1 MALRLYNTLT
11 NKKELFEPLEPG
23 KVSIYVCGPTVYKE
37 SHIGHAVG
45 PVIFDALKKYLIYK
59 GFHVSL
65 IMNITDVDD
74 KIINEAKLQG
84 IGAAELAQKVTT
96 HYFEN
101 IEKLGVNSVDH
112 CPRATEHIG
121 DIINI
126 IHRLGERDAA
136 YVTDGEVYFDTSKC
150 ADYGKLSN
158 RRSEDQMEGSREL
171 AGSGKRHPNDFA
183 LWKAVRDEAELG
195 WDSPWGRGRP
205 GWHIECSAMSM
216 KYLGET
222 FDIHGGGEDLK
233 FPHHEN
239 EIAQSETATGK
250 PFARIWMH
258 NGLTRIRTKA
268 AGGEWKN
275 EKMSKSLGNIRQLDD
290 VLAQYPGAVIRFF
303 LLSTHYRRPIDF
315 SDEAIQAVQK
325 GMMNIYR
332 LLERVERITEQNAY
346 NSPCAIARMEEC
358 VKSESDRAFKD
369 AITNSQLRYLE
380 ALDDDFNS
388 AGALAVL
395 HDLCTEINRFI
406 DQQKLEIQAS
416 QECKI
421 LILEAARMLTSLAKI
436 LGVFENPLESTAAGS
451 DSLTEQLMEILIEL
465 RHEARA
471 QKNFA
476 LADAV
481 RDKLKKINI
490 TLEDLPDK
498 STTWRKE

>member
-23 KVSIYVCGPTVYKE
+23 KVGIYLCGPTVYKE

-45 PVIFDALKKYLIYK
+45 PVIFDALKKYLTYK
-59 GFHVSL
+59 GFQVIL
-65 IMNITDVDD
+65 VMNITDVDD
-74 KIINEAKLQG
+74 KIINEAKIRG
-84 IGAAELAQKVTT
+84 VSTAELAQKVTA
-96 HYFEN
+96 HYFAH

-112 CPRATEHIG
+112 CPRATEHID

-126 IHRLGERDAA
+126 IQRLGARDAA
-136 YVTDGEVYFDTSKC
+136 YVADGDVYFDTSKC
-150 ADYGKLSN
+150 PDYGKLSH
-158 RRSEDQMEGSREL
+158 RRSEEQLEGSREL
-171 AGSGKRHPNDFA
+171 TGSGKRHPADFA
-183 LWKAVRDEAELG
+183 LWKAVRDEAEIG

-250 PFARIWMH
+250 SFARFWMH
-258 NGLTRIRTKA
+258 NGLTRMRTKM
-268 AGGEWKN
+268 AGGQWKD
-275 EKMSKSLGNIRQLDD
+275 EKMSKSLGNIKQLDD

-325 GMMNIYR
+325 GMTSIYR
-332 LLERVERITEQNAY
+332 LLERVERITEENVFNQ
-346 NSPCAIARMEEC
+346 SCSTSRLDEC
-358 VKSESDRAFKD
+358 VQSESDHAFKD
-369 AITNSQLRYLE
+369 AVTEAQLRFLE
-380 ALDDDFNS
+380 ALDDDFNT

-395 HDLCTEINRFI
+395 HELCTEINRFI
-406 DQQKLEIQAS
+406 DRQKLEIQAT
-416 QECKI
+416 QQYKI
-421 LILEAARMLTSLAKI
+421 LILEAARMLTSLAQI
-436 LGVFENPLESTAAGS
+436 LGAFEGPLEITTTG
-451 DSLTEQLMEILIEL
+451 DGLTEKLMELLIEL
-465 RHEARA
+465 RLEARQ

-476 LADAV
+476 LADAI

-490 TLEDLPDK
+490 TLEDRPDQ
-498 STTWRKE
+498 STTWRRE